1 MAKALFITATGTDVG
16 KTYVTGLIIK
26 KLREAGYNAGYYKAA
41 LSGAELQADGSLLP
55 GDAVQVATM
64 AKLPANAEDLVSYIY
79 QETLSPHLAAQ
90 REGTPVEMS
99 KIVEDFAKAQR
110 QYDLVTME
118 GSGGIICPLRWDEK
132 HILLE
137 DIIQE
142 LGLGVLV
149 VASSTLGSIN
159 ACVLTTT
166 YLKLRGIPIRG
177 IILNKFNPHDFME
190 QDNKQMI
197 AQLTGVPIVAEVRK
211 GAQNIDINM
220 DVLLKMYK

>member
-79 QETLSPHLAAQ
+79 QEPLSPHLAAQ

-177 IILNKFNPHDFME
+177 IILNKFNPHYFME